1 MMNETKRVFGYFT
14 IADWEREQNWLT
26 EMSAQGWRFVKTNG
40 FFYTFERCEPE
51 QVVYRLDYSG
61 LRKGDRGDY
70 YAMLRDYGW
79 EYLQDINGFS
89 YFRKPA
95 DGASEADLE
104 LFSDGASRIKMIKKF
119 LVAKMPLIYLLYI
132 AAILISAERYCDVL
146 KKLLHGASLQSGEV
160 MILLVL
166 AFMSSMLIFV
176 TVQSVRAYR
185 RIKKEYQN
193 RA

>member
-1 MMNETKRVFGYFT
+1 MKLNASNGYTETSEVFDMTNETKCVFGYFT

-26 EMSAQGWRFVKTNG
+26 EMAAQGWRFVKTNG

-51 QVVYRLDYSG
+51 NVVYRLDYSG

-95 DGASEADLE
+95 DGVSQADLDI
-104 LFSDGASRIKMIKKF
+104 FSDGESRIKW
-119 LVAKMPLIYLLYI
+119 
-132 AAILISAERYCDVL
+132 L
-146 KKLLHGASLQSGEV
+146 KN
-160 MILLVL
+160 
-166 AFMSSMLIFV
+166 SSFQRCRLFICCL
-176 TVQSVRAYR
+176 SRSCS
-185 RIKKEYQN
+185 
-193 RA
+193 

>member
-95 DGASEADLE
+95 EGAAPEDLE
-104 LFSDGASRIKMIKKF
+104 IFSDGASHLEMVKK
-119 LVAKMPLIYLLYI
+119 VM
-132 AAILISAERYCDVL
+132 L
-146 KKLLHGASLQSGEV
+146 KKLIPLIGI
-160 MILLVL
+160 ILLGCLQFVHIVHRSFLKDQPGTGKWIFLITLSILWVL
-166 AFMSSMLIFV
+166 DVFLTIRLIAEFLHL
-176 TVQSVRAYR
+176 
-185 RIKKEYQN
+185 KKKYSKS
-193 RA
+193 A